1 MIKLKSLLIE
11 RKAKPT
17 HKLIKDIADTIGS
30 SPEDV
35 AEFANKHAKFT
46 NGDATKFAK
55 EMKISL
61 NAMGRLV
68 YKSFRKAITDGDKFY
83 IKKAIEYTI

>member
-11 RKAKPT
+11 RKAKPS

-35 AEFANKHAKFT
+35 AEFANKQRFPT
-46 NGDATKFAK
+46 
-55 EMKISL
+55 EILL
-61 NAMGRLV
+61 N
-68 YKSFRKAITDGDKFY
+68 
-83 IKKAIEYTI
+83 

>member
-35 AEFANKHAKFT
+35 AEFANKHDT
-46 NGDATKFAK
+46 RDLPT
-55 EMKISL
+55 ES
-61 NAMGRLV
+61 
-68 YKSFRKAITDGDKFY
+68 Y
-83 IKKAIEYTI
+83 